1 MLACQTVNP
10 SNPLGICL
18 LKVKNKNT
26 RTRCEIRFGVSIVN
40 SEHIFTPYYCVSIVN
55 FEHVIAGW
63 EGQHTQATI
72 LCLVG

>member
-10 SNPLGICL
+10 SNPVGICL
-18 LKVKNKNT
+18 LKVKNRNT
-26 RTRCEIRFGVSIVN
+26 KTRYEIRFGVCIVN
-40 SEHIFTPYYCVSIVN
+40 FEHIFTPCYSVSIVN

-72 LCLVG
+72 LCLIG

>member
-10 SNPLGICL
+10 SNPVGTCL
-18 LKVKNKNT
+18 LKVKNRNT
-26 RTRCEIRFGVSIVN
+26 KTRYEIRFGVCTVHF
-40 SEHIFTPYYCVSIVN
+40 EHIFTPCYSVSIN

-72 LCLVG
+72 LCLIG

>member
-10 SNPLGICL
+10 SNPVGICL
-18 LKVKNKNT
+18 LKVKNWNT

-40 SEHIFTPYYCVSIVN
+40 FEHIFTPCYSVSIAN

-72 LCLVG
+72 LCLIG